1 MREALDR
8 VQSELGREAVIL
20 ATRQV
25 PVKRLLPWG
34 NREEVEITAGLG
46 IATKPLPTRMTQPM
60 PRATVPQLN
69 PQERRAADIIE
80 ALQQRGDDV
89 TFERTFGT
97 RHDPRNIETA
107 ARVRPDFR
115 THATSPRRTVDQQS
129 AAHRPANDVTH
140 SNEISKRLDVIEKML
155 ADLGRRH
162 RGAAELPAD
171 VVGVYNRLLTTD
183 VDEPIARELAT
194 TIQEELS
201 TVQIADPAAV
211 RMKLTQL
218 VESELRCCGP
228 VAVERGVRKIVA
240 LAGPTGV
247 GKTTTLAKLAA
258 NFRLRDGLRTG
269 LVTMD
274 TYRIAAV
281 DQLRTYAD
289 IIDLPMKVVTTPAEM
304 RTALD
309 ELDGLDLVLI
319 DTAGRSPRDAEQI
332 AELNDLLAAANPDET
347 HLVLSLTAGRKT
359 LAQAVERFSA
369 ISPTAI
375 IVTKLDE
382 ADAAGPILALCRD
395 GGLPISYITL
405 GQDVPDDIEPARPDR
420 IARWIVDGGRDRGSG
435 TRGQGAEVRG
445 RTPTS

>member
-8 VQSELGREAVIL
+8 VQAELGREAVIL

-25 PVKRLLPWG
+25 PVKRLVPWG
-34 NREEVEITAGLG
+34 QREEVEITAGLG
-46 IATKPLPTRMTQPM
+46 IATKPLPA
-60 PRATVPQLN
+60 RATRVAGTGSLDH
-69 PQERRAADIIE
+69 ERRSAEIID
-80 ALQQRGDDV
+80 ALQRRSEGV
-89 TFERTFGT
+89 TFERS
-97 RHDPRNIETA
+97 NEASEETSPSPSS
-107 ARVRPDFR
+107 RIRQEFR
-115 THATSPRRTVDQQS
+115 THSDATAKPHRTED
-129 AAHRPANDVTH
+129 D
-140 SNEISKRLDVIEKML
+140 ISCNTELTRRLDAIEKML
-155 ADLGRRH
+155 ADLARRQ

-171 VVGVYNRLLTTD
+171 VMGIYNRLLAAD
-183 VDEPIARELAT
+183 VEESIARDFAT
-194 TIQEELS
+194 TMQDALS
-201 TVQIADPAAV
+201 AAQLVDPAAV

-218 VESELRCCGP
+218 IESEVRCSGP
-228 VAVERGVRKIVA
+228 VAAERGVRKIVA

-269 LVTMD
+269 LVTVD

-289 IIDLPMKVVTTPAEM
+289 IIDLPMKVVTSPAEM

-309 ELDGLDLVLI
+309 ELAGLDLVLI

-332 AELNDLLAAANPDET
+332 AELNELLAAASPDET

-359 LAQAVERFSA
+359 LTQAIERFKPV
-369 ISPTAI
+369 SPTAI

-382 ADAAGPILALCRD
+382 ADGAGAIIALCRD
-395 GGLPISYITL
+395 GGLPISYVTL

-420 IARWIVDGGRDRGSG
+420 IARWIVSE
-435 TRGQGAEVRG
+435 TRGERREIA
-445 RTPTS
+445 TPRSRASCTPSH